1 MEIREVEK
9 RFDARLKSY
18 DPSKRVGAGSSFN
31 PDRFVEVKEDKFN
44 PEVRVNQGGVKPDK
58 LGDTLSIMKLI
69 STLNQFG
76 EVEIF
81 GTNDNEGKIQGIAF
95 ADGGYDVYVDL
106 TNFPSVEIGK
116 EKYFAEKSGVGVL
129 ELALYIIRKTIY
141 INRLMG
147 GNKWSSHGLLNLA
160 IEIIAHIDHLKIYN
174 IKKLR

>member
-44 PEVRVNQGGVKPDK
+44 PEVRVNQDGESVTNCYNV
-58 LGDTLSIMKLI
+58 LEDTISIMKLI

-81 GTNDNEGKIQGIAF
+81 GTNEGKVQGIAF
-95 ADGGYDVYVDL
+95 ANGEYDVYVDL
-106 TNFPSVEIGK
+106 SLYPSVEIGK

-129 ELALYIIRKTIY
+129 ELALYIMRKSIS
-141 INRLMG
+141 INKLMGGKMG
-147 GNKWSSHGLLNLA
+147 GNK
-160 IEIIAHIDHLKIYN
+160 
-174 IKKLR
+174 